1 MKENQEYPLYEEDEI
16 DLRALLETLWRG
28 RKFIFIFTLLTT
40 LLTLGISLLLPR
52 RYTASAFILVSS
64 PLIDLSKSTL
74 GGTDL
79 AFSSPIPDLKS
90 LVEMAQSPGV
100 LDKVFDSQSAT
111 GTAQEERVFG
121 EFSAGLVAETL
132 GKDQIQ
138 LKVTDTD
145 PKRAASIANAWARSL
160 TQLINA
166 SYSSASLA
174 QVLAPQVQNAY
185 ESYQQAQAKL
195 EQALKESQVDVLQ
208 ARLKSKQ
215 DELASVLASL
225 TRTQRVLDD
234 LATLEKQLSGQS
246 PEATLPLNYGLALI
260 TLQQRAL
267 TVTSESFTG
276 QIDSASLQQRVLALN
291 NESFTVQV
299 DSASFANFTVAQALE
314 TIAAMRTALQGQLQS
329 LQEQQRRI
337 EQEIPQLQ
345 SEFAKASAEL
355 NEFFIQRDQAA
366 SLYKALLSRQQLVQV
381 LQSSIQ
387 VARVSVPAALP
398 STPSSP
404 RIGMNVLLAATVGL
418 LLSVACVLI
427 ENWWRND
434 VTGKQ

>member
-1 MKENQEYPLYEEDEI
+1 MKENQEYPLYEDEI

-28 RKFIFIFTLLTT
+28 RKFIFVFTLLTT
-40 LLTLGISLLLPR
+40 LLTLGISLFLPR
-52 RYTASAFILVSS
+52 QYTASVFILVNS

-100 LDKVFDSQSAT
+100 LGKVFDSQSAT

-121 EFSAGLVAETL
+121 EFSGGLVAEAL

-145 PKRAASIANAWARSL
+145 PERAASIANAWARSL

-174 QVLAPQVQNAY
+174 QMLAPQVQKTY

-195 EQALKESQVDVLQ
+195 EQALKESQLDALQ

-267 TVTSESFTG
+267 TVTSESFTA

-345 SEFAKASAEL
+345 SELAKASAEL
-355 NEFFIQRDQAA
+355 DEFFIQRDQAA
-366 SLYKALLSRQQLVQV
+366 SLYKALLSRQQLVQT

-387 VARVSVPAALP
+387 VARVSVPAAPP

-418 LLSVACVLI
+418 LLSVAWVLI

>member
-1 MKENQEYPLYEEDEI
+1 
-16 DLRALLETLWRG
+16 
-28 RKFIFIFTLLTT
+28 
-40 LLTLGISLLLPR
+40 
-52 RYTASAFILVSS
+52 V
-64 PLIDLSKSTL
+64 
-74 GGTDL
+74 
-79 AFSSPIPDLKS
+79 
-90 LVEMAQSPGV
+90 
-100 LDKVFDSQSAT
+100 
-111 GTAQEERVFG
+111 
-121 EFSAGLVAETL
+121 

-166 SYSSASLA
+166 SFSSASLA
-174 QVLAPQVQNAY
+174 QTLAPQVQKTY

-195 EQALKESQVDVLQ
+195 EQALKESQVDALQ

-225 TRTQRVLDD
+225 VRTQKVLDD

-355 NEFFIQRDQAA
+355 DEFFIQRDQAA
-366 SLYKALLSRQQLVQV
+366 SLYKALLSRQQLVQT

-387 VARVSVPAALP
+387 VARVSVPAAPP

-404 RIGMNVLLAATVGL
+404 RVGMNVLLAAAIGL
-418 LLSVACVLI
+418 LLSVVWVLI

-434 VTGKQ
+434 VTGKR

>member
-1 MKENQEYPLYEEDEI
+1 
-16 DLRALLETLWRG
+16 
-28 RKFIFIFTLLTT
+28 
-40 LLTLGISLLLPR
+40 
-52 RYTASAFILVSS
+52 V
-64 PLIDLSKSTL
+64 
-74 GGTDL
+74 
-79 AFSSPIPDLKS
+79 PDLKS

-100 LDKVFDSQSAT
+100 LGKVFDAQSVT
-111 GTAQEERVFG
+111 GTAQEGNVFG
-121 EFSAGLVAETL
+121 KFSGKLVAEVV
-132 GKDQIQ
+132 GNQIR
-138 LKVTDTD
+138 LKVKVTDTD
-145 PKRAASIANAWARSL
+145 PERAASIANAWARSL

-166 SYSSASLA
+166 SFSSVSLA
-174 QVLAPQVQNAY
+174 QTLTPQIQNTY

-195 EQALKESQVDVLQ
+195 EQALKESQLDALQ

-215 DELASVLASL
+215 DDLASVLASL

-267 TVTSESFTG
+267 TVTG
-276 QIDSASLQQRVLALN
+276 
-291 NESFTVQV
+291 ESFTVQV

-337 EQEIPQLQ
+337 EQEIPQIQ
-345 SEFAKASAEL
+345 SELAKASAEL
-355 NEFFIQRDQAA
+355 DQFVTQRDRAE
-366 SLYKALLSRQQLVQV
+366 SLYNALLSRQQLLQT

-387 VARVSVPAALP
+387 VARVSVPAVPP

-418 LLSVACVLI
+418 LLSVAWVLI

>member
-28 RKFIFIFTLLTT
+28 RKFIFVFTLLTT
-40 LLTLGISLLLPR
+40 LLTLGISLFLPR
-52 RYTASAFILVSS
+52 QYTASVFILVNS

-79 AFSSPIPDLKS
+79 AFSSPIPNLKS
-90 LVEMAQSPGV
+90 LVEMAQSPGF
-100 LDKVFDSQSAT
+100 LDKVFDSRSAT
-111 GTAQEERVFG
+111 GTAQEGKAFG
-121 EFSAGLVAETL
+121 EFSAKLAAESV
-132 GKDQIQ
+132 GDQIR

-145 PKRAASIANAWARSL
+145 PERAASIANAWARSL

-174 QVLAPQVQNAY
+174 QTLTPQVQKTY

-195 EQALKESQVDVLQ
+195 EQALKENRVNALQ

-215 DELASVLASL
+215 DELASTLASL
-225 TRTQRVLDD
+225 TRTQRVLND

-246 PEATLPLNYGLALI
+246 PEAALPLNYGLALI

-355 NEFFIQRDQAA
+355 DEFFIQRDQAA
-366 SLYKALLSRQQLVQV
+366 SLYKALLSRQQLVQT
-381 LQSSIQ
+381 LQSNIQ
-387 VARVSVPAALP
+387 VARVSVPPVPPQKA
-398 STPSSP
+398 SSP
-404 RIGMNVLLAATVGL
+404 RIGLNTLLGAVLGLMVGIFWVFL
-418 LLSVACVLI
+418 QD
-427 ENWWRND
+427 WWQ
-434 VTGKQ
+434 KAK

>member
-1 MKENQEYPLYEEDEI
+1 MAKIHQEV
-16 DLRALLETLWRG
+16 LRAQYFAVKSLSRNRG
-28 RKFIFIFTLLTT
+28 
-40 LLTLGISLLLPR
+40 
-52 RYTASAFILVSS
+52 VN
-64 PLIDLSKSTL
+64 

-100 LDKVFDSQSAT
+100 LGKVFDSQSET

-121 EFSAGLVAETL
+121 EFSGGLVAEAL

-145 PKRAASIANAWARSL
+145 PKRAASIANAWARNL

-166 SYSSASLA
+166 SFSPVSLA
-174 QVLAPQVQNAY
+174 QTLTPQIQKTY

-195 EQALKESQVDVLQ
+195 EQALKESQVDALQ

-225 TRTQRVLDD
+225 TRTQRVLND

-246 PEATLPLNYGLALI
+246 PEATLPLNYGLALL

-267 TVTSESFTG
+267 TGTS
-276 QIDSASLQQRVLALN
+276 
-291 NESFTVQV
+291 ESFTVQV

-345 SEFAKASAEL
+345 SELTKASAEL

-366 SLYKALLSRQQLVQV
+366 SLYKALLSYQQLVQT
-381 LQSSIQ
+381 LQD
-387 VARVSVPAALP
+387 
-398 STPSSP
+398 SSP
-404 RIGMNVLLAATVGL
+404 GGSCERAGCATPKGILASHRPEHPPRRRSGADAPEFHVTYGAG
-418 LLSVACVLI
+418 SNCHCYTRFAGACV
-427 ENWWRND
+427 
-434 VTGKQ
+434 